1 MASNAR
7 PVTVNSYG
15 QKFVEKVTSELL
27 KKITKVSQTKLKVQ
41 ESEVCQRFWV
51 VFRSVFW
58 KKYLSR
64 IHAGR
69 DIPFTNND
77 ALWYRTVLKL

>member
-15 QKFVEKVTSELL
+15 QTFVKKVTSELL
-27 KKITKVSQTKLKVQ
+27 KKITKVLQTKLRVQ

-51 VFRSVFW
+51 MFRSVFW
-58 KKYLSR
+58 KQCLSR

-69 DIPFTNND
+69 DILFTNND
-77 ALWYRTVLKL
+77 ALLYRTVLKL

>member
-27 KKITKVSQTKLKVQ
+27 KKNHQGITNEIEGTG
-41 ESEVCQRFWV
+41 E
-51 VFRSVFW
+51 
-58 KKYLSR
+58 
-64 IHAGR
+64 
-69 DIPFTNND
+69 
-77 ALWYRTVLKL
+77 